1 VTTLTT
7 QTIYRGVDC
16 KPLAHQITVNHSR
29 RVMTVTVSGSVTVEN
44 AMLYVEELMREPYLD
59 LPYGVIV
66 DYRDA
71 DVSHMDS
78 DEFLDLRLFLKANL
92 SAVHAFNLAIL
103 TLREQEPGLT
113 RLFRILV
120 DADFPFETVVTEHE
134 KEAVTWAALHPNPPR
149 RSSEAKER

>member
-1 VTTLTT
+1 MAHHI
-7 QTIYRGVDC
+7 TI
-16 KPLAHQITVNHSR
+16 NHSR
-29 RVMTVTVSGSVTVEN
+29 RVMTVTVAGSVTVEN
-44 AMLYVEELMREPYLD
+44 VMVYVEELMREPYLD

-71 DVSHMDS
+71 DLSHMHS

-92 SAVHAFNLAIL
+92 GSVHAFNLAIL
-103 TLREQEPGLT
+103 THREQEPGLT
-113 RLFRILV
+113 RLFRILA

-134 KEAVTWAALHPNPPR
+134 KEAATWAALHPNPAR